1 MNHFTPSMLAA
12 AAIVAISIGG
22 ASAMPFDKG
31 PAALSENLV
40 QDARVVCDRNGRC
53 YNTNRRARSSQ
64 RYYAPRRNGY
74 NDGYHGYNNGYYA
87 QPHYRAYDGPAVG
100 VGIGPFGF
108 GIY

>member
-1 MNHFTPSMLAA
+1 MNHFIPSMLAA

-22 ASAMPFDKG
+22 ASAMPFGKG
-31 PAALSENLV
+31 PAALGESLV

-64 RYYAPRRNGY
+64 RYYAPRRDRY
-74 NDGYHGYNNGYYA
+74 DNGYYA
-87 QPHYRAYDGPAVG
+87 QPRYRAYDRPAVG